1 MRIDNF
7 NFEKT
12 RYGQKAAATITWE
25 DCDREPLDL
34 FIEIETRFVDAII
47 NNPHTFLVAAI
58 MPALRFGERRV
69 AIDAEIDPEL
79 RDNLNIALRLVHGW
93 YDRYGPSHPLPQIEA
108 KTMAA
113 GKLPTSP
120 HRAGFFISG
129 GIDSL
134 ATLRANRLNYPLE
147 HPGSF
152 KDAIIIRGLQP
163 EVDDILD
170 DLLASLAPL
179 AAEANVTLI
188 PVTTNLR
195 YIYDSW
201 PFWADEFEAA
211 VFSAVAHAFTPRLAS
226 MTIATS
232 FDVSYLHPHGSHP
245 LLDPHFSSSDMQIRH
260 DDVTLTR
267 LDKTAMLADWG
278 TTLQRL
284 RVCNSPNP
292 ESGVLN
298 CGKCEKCLRT
308 MLALTAMG
316 KLKDAQ
322 VFPIHHVTADMVRQ
336 HVRLNKT
343 TFPFYP
349 ELVAPLRQGG
359 RPDLAQAVE
368 RKINYYTA
376 PRLKRSLTRTVKRPL
391 RLFRDKVLHR
401 NVGH

>member
-1 MRIDNF
+1 MKIDNF
-7 NFEKT
+7 SFGKT
-12 RYGQKAAATITWE
+12 KDGQRAAATITWE

-34 FIEIETRFVDAII
+34 FIEIDSRFAAAIV
-47 NNPHTFLVAAI
+47 NNPHTFLAVAV

-69 AIDAEIDPEL
+69 AINAAIDPEL

-93 YDRYGPSHPLPQIEA
+93 YDRYGPNHPRPQIEA

-113 GKLPTSP
+113 GKRPTSP
-120 HRAGFFISG
+120 QRAGFFISG

-170 DLLASLAPL
+170 DLLVSLAPL

-211 VFSAVAHAFTPRLAS
+211 VFAAVAHAFTPRLAA
-226 MTIATS
+226 MTIATT
-232 FDVSYLHPHGSHP
+232 FDAPYLHPHGSHP
-245 LLDPHFSSSDMQIRH
+245 LLDPHFSSTDMQIRH

-267 LDKTAMLADWG
+267 FDKTVMLANWEAAFH
-278 TTLQRL
+278 RL

-292 ESGVLN
+292 DSDVLN
-298 CGKCEKCLRT
+298 CGKCEKCMRT
-308 MLALTAMG
+308 MLALTAIG
-316 KLKDAQ
+316 KLKEAQ
-322 VFPIHHVTADMVRQ
+322 VFPIHHVTTEMVRYNM
-336 HVRLNKT
+336 HLNKT
-343 TFPFYP
+343 TYPFYP
-349 ELVAPLRQGG
+349 ELVAPLRRGG
-359 RPDLAQAVE
+359 RPDLAEAVE
-368 RKINYYTA
+368 RKIRFYQTPEYQRKLIRMT
-376 PRLKRSLTRTVKRPL
+376 KRPL
-391 RLFRDKVLHR
+391 VAFRDKVLHR
-401 NVGH
+401 NNY